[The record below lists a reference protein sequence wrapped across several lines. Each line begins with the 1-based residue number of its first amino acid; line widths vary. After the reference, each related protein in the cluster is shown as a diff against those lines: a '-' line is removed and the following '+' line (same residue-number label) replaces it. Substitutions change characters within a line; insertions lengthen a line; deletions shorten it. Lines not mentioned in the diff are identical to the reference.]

1 MEKHNDTE
9 ARLKAGLTLTP
20 APYRIWHA
28 SGLKGKERLENRG
41 GNDEKTNERAATII
55 SDLLVSLQDILDG
68 VRSNWAN
75 EGFRCLIFKRENNN
89 KRTIE
94 AADDIR
100 IAGAKKRGDNEEKSP
115 IPCQSRTTPG
125 EWMAQDKEG

>member
-1 MEKHNDTE
+1 M
-9 ARLKAGLTLTP
+9 
-20 APYRIWHA
+20 
-28 SGLKGKERLENRG
+28 
-41 GNDEKTNERAATII
+41 
-55 SDLLVSLQDILDG
+55 LDG
-68 VRSNWAN
+68 VRSNGAN
-75 EGFRCLIFKRENNN
+75 EGIRCLIFKWENNN

-100 IAGAKKRGDNEEKSP
+100 IAGAKKRGENEEKSP